1 MVVIF
6 LVDQYVYR
14 FLWRNFEIGRESDI
28 YVKIVF
34 IFGDRLA
41 LTMVIFVMRK
51 MVKLKQDDKLKVVEV
66 IINNVYVDDICDF
79 VNNKNEVK
87 SLISDVDEVFGVGGF

>member
-1 MVVIF
+1 M
-6 LVDQYVYR
+6 
-14 FLWRNFEIGRESDI
+14 
-28 YVKIVF
+28 
-34 IFGDRLA
+34 
-41 LTMVIFVMRK
+41 
-51 MVKLKQDDKLKVVEV
+51 KVVEV